1 MASCI
6 LFLWMRNFPLYFLRI
21 DRLLIGE
28 MMMQENG
35 ESIFNYFEN
44 REERDRRCKHAPY
57 WTGFFQYTLRP
68 AFCRFEKK
76 KKKGRAFVVTNSKRR
91 KVKPSRWP
99 RCHSDRCNLISR
111 VGFET
116 KQRSR
121 TVWRYEISPLL
132 WTKQAVWFFSF
143 FFLSL
148 SFSSPVKQV
157 KACVE
162 APLNA
167 LTM

>member
-76 KKKGRAFVVTNSKRR
+76 KKKKGRTFVVTNSKRR

-121 TVWRYEISPLL
+121 TV
-132 WTKQAVWFFSF
+132 
-143 FFLSL
+143 
-148 SFSSPVKQV
+148 
-157 KACVE
+157 
-162 APLNA
+162 
-167 LTM
+167 